1 MELLIE
7 LVKIVLPAGLVL
19 YGMFLTTKSFL
30 SKDFDGKLV
39 KLKSQYTETTLPLR
53 LQAYER
59 MTLFL
64 ERISPNNLLI
74 RLNEPSYK
82 VGEFQE
88 YILHEIREE
97 FNHNLSQQ
105 IYMSDEAWQQVKTAM
120 ENLTMLIND
129 AASELT
135 KEESSLQLVRK
146 IFAKMIDNQDDITG
160 GALRFLKQEVRNYF

>member
-30 SKDFDGKLV
+30 SKDFDSKLI

-74 RLNEPSYK
+74 RLNDPSFK

-88 YILHEIREE
+88 FVLHEIREE

-105 IYMSDEAWQQVKTAM
+105 IYMSDEAWQQVKAAM
-120 ENLTMLIND
+120 DNLIMMIND
-129 AASELT
+129 AASELG
-135 KEESSLQLVRK
+135 KEESSLQLVKK
-146 IFAKMIDNQDDITG
+146 IFGRMIDHQDDVTG
-160 GALRFLKQEVRNYF
+160 TAIRFLKQEVRNYF

>member
-1 MELLIE
+1 MELFVE
-7 LVKIVLPAGLVL
+7 LVKIILPSALVL

-30 SKDFDGKLV
+30 TKDFDSKLI

-74 RLNEPSYK
+74 RLNDPSFK

-88 YILHEIREE
+88 FLLHEIRQE

-105 IYMSDEAWQQVKTAM
+105 IYMSDEAWQQIRGAM
-120 ENLTMLIND
+120 DTIVAMIND
-129 AASELT
+129 AAAELN
-135 KEESSLQLVRK
+135 KNDSSMQLVKK
-146 IFAKMIDNQDDITG
+146 IFAMIIDTQDDVTG
-160 GALRFLKQEVRNYF
+160 NALRFLKQEVKNYF